1 MPVKVP
7 ISRSAGCHPEEDL
20 IKCTVTS
27 NRLSMMSR
35 HRHMHDSLGLSCPV
49 LVGLH
54 WV

>member
-1 MPVKVP
+1 MPVKAPSVVLQDG
-7 ISRSAGCHPEEDL
+7 ILRKTLSNA
-20 IKCTVTS
+20 VTS